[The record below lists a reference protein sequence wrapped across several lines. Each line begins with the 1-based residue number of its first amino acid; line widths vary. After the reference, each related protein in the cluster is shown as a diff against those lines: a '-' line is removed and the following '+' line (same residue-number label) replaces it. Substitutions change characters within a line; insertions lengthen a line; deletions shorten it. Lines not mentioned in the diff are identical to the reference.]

1 MAFKIGKD
9 VVEKTLVTYV
19 PHGINPET
27 FKPLDN
33 TPEGR
38 ELILKKKSE
47 LSKNKE
53 YDFIVLYNNRNIR
66 RKQTSDIILA
76 YRTFCDSL
84 PKDKSSKCLFLLHT
98 QPVDE
103 AGTVLFAVK
112 DAICPMYDI
121 KFSTDRLDE
130 VGMNLLYNISDVTIS
145 MTSNEGFGIGT
156 AESICAGTPII
167 ATVTGGLQDQMGFL
181 DDNGNPIQFTE
192 EWGSNAD
199 GRYKTHGE
207 WVEPLF
213 PVKRILQGSVPTPY
227 IFDDH
232 CDWVDAAKALK
243 KVYYYGH
250 EERTRRG
257 QVGRDWL
264 VNGTLNS
271 KFMCDSLIESMETTF
286 KNWIPRKPFSLHT
299 PEEYVGHNSPS
310 GHMGFIIPKI

>member
-103 AGTVLFAVK
+103 AEEPCV
-112 DAICPMYDI
+112 C
-121 KFSTDRLDE
+121 DE
-130 VGMNLLYNISDVTIS
+130 TC
-145 MTSNEGFGIGT
+145 TCTEQ
-156 AESICAGTPII
+156 ECADPACTCEKP
-167 ATVTGGLQDQMGFL
+167 
-181 DDNGNPIQFTE
+181 E
-192 EWGSNAD
+192 EP
-199 GRYKTHGE
+199 K
-207 WVEPLF
+207 VEPKEFHHEFQDEYHFGPGNGDAVIDTLPQE
-213 PVKRILQGSVPTPY
+213 PVKVPE
-227 IFDDH
+227 
-232 CDWVDAAKALK
+232 KQ
-243 KVYYYGH
+243 
-250 EERTRRG
+250 ERKR
-257 QVGRDWL
+257 
-264 VNGTLNS
+264 
-271 KFMCDSLIESMETTF
+271 KTF
-286 KNWIPRKPFSLHT
+286 AQMTACEMNIYHKT
-299 PEEYVGHNSPS
+299 G
-310 GHMGFIIPKI
+310 IIPFC